1 MSVERRDVAH
11 TAICSGWTMNKRIVI
26 AGIAASVALAAADA
40 MAGARQVSTAPRPKP
55 NSIDISYVEPK
66 LPNNQ
71 PVYRLL
77 KERQALEKVRDLLRP
92 LRLPHRLLLQTRDCD
107 GVSNAWSNE
116 ESVTVCY
123 EFLDDIWK
131 NVPEKTTPA
140 GVAPIDALIG
150 PFLDVFL
157 HEVGHA
163 TFSILKIPLFGR
175 EEDAA
180 DQFSTYIMLR
190 FDKEES
196 RRLILGSAYQY
207 KGDLSSPTVTMTQ
220 QKFADEHG
228 TPAQRF
234 YNILCMAYGA
244 DPELFG
250 DVVRKEFLPED
261 RAVGCER
268 EYIQVSYA
276 FNTLIGP
283 YIDKRLARTL
293 HRRWL
298 PPITTPKPRR
308 GSDTSRLPLDART
321 VIVAGVEATAAK
333 RRARKQKDS
342 IREVCHGSDC

>member
-1 MSVERRDVAH
+1 MM
-11 TAICSGWTMNKRIVI
+11 T
-26 AGIAASVALAAADA
+26 AGIAAGLAFAGADAVAAARKA
-40 MAGARQVSTAPRPKP
+40 SAAPRPKP
-55 NSIDISYVEPK
+55 DSIDISYVEPK

-77 KERQALEKVRDLLRP
+77 KERQALEKLRDLLRP

-107 GVSNAWSNE
+107 GISNAWSDE

-123 EFLDDIWK
+123 EYVDEVWK
-131 NVPEKTTPA
+131 NAPETTTPA

-163 TFSILKIPLFGR
+163 VFAILKTPLFGR

-190 FDKEES
+190 FDKDEA
-196 RRLILGSAYQY
+196 RRLILGNAYQY
-207 KGDLSSPTVTMTQ
+207 KGDLSAPSVTIAQ

-234 YNILCMAYGA
+234 YNVLCTAYGA
-244 DPELFG
+244 DPKLFA
-250 DVVRKEFLPED
+250 DVVKKGFLPED
-261 RAVGCER
+261 RAIGCER
-268 EYIQVSYA
+268 EYTQVSHA

-283 YIDKRLARTL
+283 HIDKRLARAL
-293 HRRWL
+293 HKRWL
-298 PPITTPKPRR
+298 PPVTAPKPRR
-308 GSDTSRLPLDART
+308 GSDASRLPLEHSADAAGAAAILT
-321 VIVAGVEATAAK
+321 KVKNPVAEVHTLGWEKATP
-333 RRARKQKDS
+333 RSPR
-342 IREVCHGSDC
+342 